1 MISCSRTYLL
11 LSKAL
16 IILSENPKNTQ
27 FCFEKKDED
36 YMICK
41 LNEPDLIKFIAGV
54 LLTTFEMR
62 GSTNP

>member
-1 MISCSRTYLL
+1 
-11 LSKAL
+11 
-16 IILSENPKNTQ
+16 
-27 FCFEKKDED
+27 
-36 YMICK
+36 MICK